1 MKLTRNQIQEEALS
15 EALSFKRSGLQ
26 LATGAGKTKIGLD
39 YINSLSDGYKVL
51 VVAPKVDIFKSW
63 TDDAVKFE
71 VSEVLDRITFSTYIS
86 LNKHN
91 PEEYDILILD
101 EAHSLKGTAM
111 PFLSE
116 YKGRILG
123 LTGTPPK
130 YLTSEKGQM
139 MLQFYPIKYVFKT
152 DKAVENEILNDYHIF
167 VHYLGLN
174 KNKTIK
180 TKQGWVTSERA
191 QYDWITREIENAN
204 SSSFMFKNIQRI
216 NFLKQFETKE
226 NYAKDLISEISP
238 KEKLIVFANTIDQA
252 ERLCKDSHHSKN
264 KNSPLEAFK
273 TGEITTL
280 SCVEQLSEG
289 INIPNLKNAIIL
301 HSYSGGSPKFVQR
314 FGRLLRL
321 NPDQSSTI
329 HILCY
334 KDTVDEKWM
343 YDNLKSFDQN
353 KITYLNK

>member
-1 MKLTRNQIQEEALS
+1 MITRDQIQHQALKEALQ
-15 EALSFKRSGLQ
+15 FKRSGLQ

-39 YINSLSDGYKVL
+39 YINVLPDHLKVL

-63 TDDAVKFE
+63 TADAVKFE
-71 VSEVLDRITFSTYIS
+71 VEELLERITFTTYLS
-86 LNKHN
+86 LTKHN
-91 PEEYDILILD
+91 PEEYDIVILD
-101 EAHSLKGTAM
+101 EAHSLKATAL
-111 PFLSE
+111 PFLKS

-130 YLTSEKGQM
+130 YLTSEKGQLM
-139 MLQFYPIKYVFKT
+139 MEYYPIKYVFKT

-167 VHYLGLN
+167 VHYLDLN
-174 KNKTIK
+174 KNKTIQ
-180 TKQGWVTSERA
+180 TKQGWMTSERA

-204 SSSFMFKNIQRI
+204 SRNLMFKTIQRI

-226 NYAKDLISEISP
+226 NYAKKLISEIDP
-238 KEKLIVFANTIDQA
+238 EEKVLIFANTIDQA

-273 TGEITTL
+273 TGEITKL

-301 HSYSGGSPKFVQR
+301 HSYSGSSPKSQQKL
-314 FGRLLRL
+314 GRILRL
-321 NPDQSSTI
+321 PVDQTAI
-329 HILCY
+329 VHILCY
-334 KDTVDEKWM
+334 RNTIDERWVT
-343 YDNLKSFDQN
+343 DNLKNYNSE
-353 KITYLNK
+353 KITHLK

>member
-1 MKLTRNQIQEEALS
+1 MITRDQIQHQALKEALQ
-15 EALSFKRSGLQ
+15 FKRSGLQ

-39 YINSLSDGYKVL
+39 YINVLPDHLKVL

-63 TDDAVKFE
+63 TADATKFE
-71 VSEVLDRITFSTYIS
+71 VAELLERITFTTYIS
-86 LNKHN
+86 LPKQN
-91 PEEYDILILD
+91 PEEYDIVILD
-101 EAHSLKGTAM
+101 EAHSLKASAL
-111 PFLSE
+111 PFLRG

-130 YLTSEKGQM
+130 YLTSEKGQLM
-139 MLQFYPIKYVFKT
+139 MEYYPIKYVFKT

-167 VHYLGLN
+167 VHYLDLN
-174 KNKTIK
+174 RNKTIQ
-180 TKQGWVTSERA
+180 TKQGWMTSEKA

-204 SSSFMFKNIQRI
+204 SRNLMFKTIQRI

-226 NYAKDLISEISP
+226 NYAKKLISEIDP
-238 KEKLIVFANTIDQA
+238 EEKVLIFANTIDQA

-273 TGEITTL
+273 IGEITKL

-289 INIPNLKNAIIL
+289 INIPNLKNILML
-301 HSYSGGSPKFVQR
+301 HSYSGSSPKASQKI
-314 FGRLLRL
+314 GRALRL
-321 NPDQSSTI
+321 SVDQTAII

-334 KDTVDEKWM
+334 RNTVDERWVT
-343 YDNLKSFDQN
+343 DNLKNFN
-353 KITYLNK
+353 AEKITHLK

>member
-1 MKLTRNQIQEEALS
+1 MITRDSVQQAALREALM
-15 EALSFKRSGLQ
+15 FKRSGLQ

-39 YINSLSDGYKVL
+39 YINCLDKEAKVL

-63 TDDAVKFE
+63 MDDASKFGFPQL
-71 VSEVLDRITFSTYIS
+71 LDRITFSTYLS
-86 LNKHN
+86 LAKHD
-91 PEEYDILILD
+91 PEDYDILILD
-101 EAHSLKGTAM
+101 EAHSLKATAL
-111 PFLSE
+111 PFLTR
-116 YKGRILG
+116 YRGRILG

-130 YLTSEKGQM
+130 YLTSEKGQL
-139 MLQFYPIKYVFKT
+139 MLEYYPIKYVFKT

-167 VHYLGLN
+167 VHYLDLN
-174 KNKTIK
+174 RDKTIK
-180 TKQGWVTSERA
+180 TKQGWMTSERA
-191 QYDWITREIENAN
+191 QYDWITRELEAA
-204 SSSFMFKNIQRI
+204 SSKTFMFKNIQRI

-226 NYAKDLISEISP
+226 HYAKKLLNEINQEEKVLI
-238 KEKLIVFANTIDQA
+238 FANTIDQA

-273 TGEITTL
+273 TGEINRL

-321 NPDQSSTI
+321 SPEESSVV

-343 YDNLKSFDQN
+343 HDNLKSFDQN
-353 KITYLNK
+353 KISYI

>member
-1 MKLTRNQIQEEALS
+1 MITRDLIQHQALKEALQ
-15 EALSFKRSGLQ
+15 FKRSGLQ

-39 YINSLSDGYKVL
+39 YINVLPNHLKVL

-63 TDDAVKFE
+63 TADAAKFE
-71 VSEVLDRITFSTYIS
+71 VAELLERITFTTYIS
-86 LNKHN
+86 LPKHN
-91 PEEYDILILD
+91 PEEYDIVILD
-101 EAHSLKGTAM
+101 EAHSLKASAL
-111 PFLSE
+111 PFLRG

-130 YLTSEKGQM
+130 YLTSEKGQLM
-139 MLQFYPIKYVFKT
+139 MEYYPIKYVFKT
-152 DKAVENEILNDYHIF
+152 DKAVENEILNDYRIY
-167 VHYLGLN
+167 VHYLDLN
-174 KNKTIK
+174 RNKTIK
-180 TKQGWVTSERA
+180 TKQGWMTSERA

-204 SSSFMFKNIQRI
+204 SRNLMFKTIQRI

-226 NYAKDLISEISP
+226 HYAKKLISEINQD
-238 KEKLIVFANTIDQA
+238 EKVLIFANTIDQA

-273 TGEITTL
+273 TGEITKL

-321 NPDQSSTI
+321 SPEESSVV

-343 YDNLKSFDQN
+343 HDNLKSFDQN
-353 KITYLNK
+353 KITHLK